1 MSKHE
6 IIEAIRRHNRSAS
19 VPFLMAFE
27 ATELSDYLQ
36 RLGLTQSRGRSWV
49 RRGSEPAVTVRDCL
63 VRRASAA

>member
-1 MSKHE
+1 MNKHE
-6 IIEAIRRHNRSAS
+6 LIEAIRRHNRSAS

-36 RLGLTQSRGRSWV
+36 RLGLTQV

-63 VRRASAA
+63 ARRASAA